1 MIIIKHINFVISEND
16 TVPKEHFGVHSNSN
30 EFIYFESIEERE
42 NYFKELY
49 PIIEE
54 L

>member
-1 MIIIKHINFVISEND
+1 MIIIKHTNFVISED
-16 TVPKEHFGVHSNSN
+16 MIPKEHFGVHSNSN